1 MIESAAA
8 FGLLAGAFGAA
19 STLPYLRDTVRR
31 TTVPHRGSWFIW
43 AMIEVVAVGS
53 QQADGA
59 RWSLVPLI
67 SQAGG
72 TCLVFALSVPL
83 GNGGFS
89 RVDLALM
96 ALAGG
101 GVAGWLMVDEPVIA
115 TVCVIVAD
123 FVAALMMLPKTWRQ
137 PGSETLATYVFASLG
152 GAATV
157 GAVGLVSVS
166 LLIYPVYF
174 MFINAGLATVIC
186 YRGGFLRRDAAA
198 AAVSDSEHRLVGET
212 IDASPALVSSGA
224 TRVYW

>member
-1 MIESAAA
+1 
-8 FGLLAGAFGAA
+8 
-19 STLPYLRDTVRR
+19 
-31 TTVPHRGSWFIW
+31 
-43 AMIEVVAVGS
+43 
-53 QQADGA
+53 
-59 RWSLVPLI
+59 
-67 SQAGG
+67 
-72 TCLVFALSVPL
+72 
-83 GNGGFS
+83 
-89 RVDLALM
+89 M

-174 MFINAGLATVIC
+174 MLINAGLATVIC

-198 AAVSDSEHRLVGET
+198 AAVIDSERSLVGEA
-212 IDASPALVSSGA
+212 IDASPALVPSGA